1 MLFRPIARLA
11 VILGKE
17 THSTMLCDSVNSSA
31 ILTKAPR
38 IMQTAAKVKKAK
50 PVPNFMFFF
59 ASIHSIYCVLL
70 PLDG

>member
-31 ILTKAPR
+31 ILTKASR
-38 IMQTAAKVKKAK
+38 IMQTAAKVKKAE
-50 PVPNFMFFF
+50 PVPFF
-59 ASIHSIYCVLL
+59 ASKHSIYCVLL